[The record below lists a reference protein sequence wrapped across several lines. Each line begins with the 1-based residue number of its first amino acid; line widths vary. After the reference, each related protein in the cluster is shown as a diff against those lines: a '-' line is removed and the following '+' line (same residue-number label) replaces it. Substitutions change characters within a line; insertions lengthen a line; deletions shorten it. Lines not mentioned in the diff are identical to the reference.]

1 MKELKSNV
9 KVPFFP
15 VPLDIRQ
22 TFAVSAGSQ
31 FSPACPSDTSSI
43 TMKMSIQQ
51 WYWHKKAEIPGEKT

>member
-51 WYWHKKAEIPGEKT
+51 WY